1 MAGRV
6 SALVVARGVL
16 HGLGLVSVVTA
27 AYGFMSQFSWLGG
40 FLPFSQLPDWLQER
54 LGFFRFVAST
64 PVLVHEDHWR
74 DTPAQ
79 LSGFGG
85 GGVAPEGWG
94 EYSGGTHTG
103 VVTFWDPGFLPLL
116 AWALL
121 LSLPLIA
128 VAGLW
133 FVLGRMVSSAVDG
146 DPFTGGNASRLV
158 LIGSVL
164 LVGPYL
170 FIVLNYLVRLW
181 MLSSSTVA
189 GKVDAV
195 MPWSTLPLWPLGAGI
210 AVLALASTWRVGVRL
225 RDDVAGLV

>member
-1 MAGRV
+1 MAGRW
-6 SALVVARGVL
+6 SALVVARSVL
-16 HGLGLVSVVTA
+16 QCLGLLSGVTA
-27 AYGFMSQFSWLGG
+27 AYGFMSQFGWFGG
-40 FLPFSQLPDWLQER
+40 FLPFRQLPDWLQER
-54 LGFFRFVAST
+54 VGIFRFVAST
-64 PVLVHEDHWR
+64 PVLVHEDHWQ

-94 EYSGGTHTG
+94 EYSGGTRAG

-121 LSLPLIA
+121 LAVPIIA
-128 VAGLW
+128 VGVLW
-133 FVLGRMVSSAVDG
+133 FVLGRMVSTAVDG
-146 DPFTGGNASRLV
+146 DPFTRSNASRLV

-164 LVGPYL
+164 LVGPYA
-170 FIVLNYLVRLW
+170 FIALNYLVRLW

-210 AVLALASTWRVGVRL
+210 AVLALAATWRVGVRL